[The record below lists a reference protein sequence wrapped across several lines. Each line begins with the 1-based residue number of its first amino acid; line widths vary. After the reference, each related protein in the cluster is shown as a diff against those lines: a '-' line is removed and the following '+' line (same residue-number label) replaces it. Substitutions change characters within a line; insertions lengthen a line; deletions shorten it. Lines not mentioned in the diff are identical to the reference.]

1 MKRIKL
7 VSLILAIAVMT
18 ACAAN
23 VYAAPLSDYKPSFAD
38 SVIDGIGITQAGESG
53 GGVLPE
59 QHALP
64 T

>member
-23 VYAAPLSDYKPSFAD
+23 VYAITSRPSR
-38 SVIDGIGITQAGESG
+38 I
-53 GGVLPE
+53 P
-59 QHALP
+59 
-64 T
+64 